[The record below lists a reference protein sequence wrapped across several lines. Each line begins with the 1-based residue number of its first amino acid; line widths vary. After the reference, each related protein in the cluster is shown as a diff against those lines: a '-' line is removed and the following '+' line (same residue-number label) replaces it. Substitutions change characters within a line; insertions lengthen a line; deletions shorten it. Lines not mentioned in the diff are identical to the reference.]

1 LAASATPE
9 FRGDGQFEG
18 GEREVAELLRQGCD
32 VTAIA
37 CYNDVT
43 AIGALRALRA
53 SGRHV
58 PADVSVVG
66 CDDIAAASWVAP
78 ALTTVAQQ
86 KAEMGRIAVERL
98 ISIVDD
104 PDLAATYETVRLP
117 MILRIRESTGPVNP
131 S

>member
-1 LAASATPE
+1 M
-9 FRGDGQFEG
+9 
-18 GEREVAELLRQGCD
+18 
-32 VTAIA
+32 TAIA

-43 AIGALRALRA
+43 AIGALKALRTA
-53 SGRHV
+53 GLRV

-98 ISIVDD
+98 AAMVDD
-104 PDLAATYETVRLP
+104 PDLAAVPEITRLP
-117 MILRIRESTGPVNP
+117 MILQVRESTGPVRGSAP
-131 S
+131 GD